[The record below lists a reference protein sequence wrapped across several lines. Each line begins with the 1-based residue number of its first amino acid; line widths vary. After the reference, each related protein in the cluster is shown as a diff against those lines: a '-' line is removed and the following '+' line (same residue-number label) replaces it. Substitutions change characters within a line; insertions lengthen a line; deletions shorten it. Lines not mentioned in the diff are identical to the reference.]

1 MWFLILAK
9 ISQGNVNMHIATN
22 RYRVIENYFI
32 HTCSCDQH
40 SLSIF
45 SFDILMLVPPCNESW
60 GNFIL
65 RADIISTYPKPF
77 SHNFNNVVM
86 ECLQYTCRSHTSIV
100 EIRLYY
106 YYTILHLIVKQSQF
120 FYYMLHTFYY
130 LRLYLAKVLWHH
142 NGSLFAEAFY
152 YEYSDTL

>member
-9 ISQGNVNMHIATN
+9 ISQGNVNMHIATY

-45 SFDILMLVPPCNESW
+45 NFDILMLVPPCNESW
-60 GNFIL
+60 SNFIL
-65 RADIISTYPKPF
+65 RTDIIFTYPKPF

-86 ECLQYTCRSHTSIV
+86 ECLQYTRRSHTSII

-106 YYTILHLIVKQSQF
+106 YNTWLQSNLSF
-120 FYYMLHTFYY
+120 FYYMLHAFYY

-142 NGSLFAEAFY
+142 NGSSFAEAFY
-152 YEYSDTL
+152 YKYSDTL